1 MKAIQRLAEGLIYAQ
16 ACRERSHRVAEEGRR
31 RSQVGTCA
39 PRRGHRRRGTSATQ
53 RSALG
58 SKRFEPYIGHP
69 TSKVQNQEDGAPL
82 SGFENQWASQEDC
95 KKLRLPSRRV
105 CARVFTPC
113 ERQRNPTKPA
123 QGSGRFP
130 QLPQRLLQP
139 TPGACSSPSC
149 PGAAPRGAKVEESG
163 LLCGMESAWTQ
174 HSM

>member
-105 CARVFTPC
+105 CAHVFTPC

-130 QLPQRLLQP
+130 AAASALTPAHPRCLLQP
-139 TPGACSSPSC
+139 LLPWCSSQRC
-149 PGAAPRGAKVEESG
+149 QG
-163 LLCGMESAWTQ
+163 
-174 HSM
+174 